1 MGYTKLD
8 EGILLSSIMACDP
21 KTFKVW
27 IALLAAC
34 KPDGIAPVS
43 SVGISSVCRLS
54 LDETK
59 AAIEELSSPD
69 TESRSIQ
76 NEGKRIERVDGGYRI
91 INYQKFRELNYK
103 EADAKR
109 KYEERKKKTC
119 PEMSGDMADINASAS
134 ASASCIKEGMQGG
147 NDFSTLFL
155 EFWSSYPRKEGKGAA
170 YKSWM
175 KISSPGETLQLILI
189 ALEWQKQ
196 TEQRNRYLVDS
207 IGVIVD
213 RDSILELS
221 AATVFYKKQ
230 LTCKKYQLDTRL
242 ECLEFLLTN
251 KLRTKAQATAYLVVL
266 KRYCDGRQAMY
277 YAARRTVP
285 DNQKHLAVAYMR
297 KAQDDCGRV
306 QVMIER
312 LEK

>member
-134 ASASCIKEGMQGG
+134 ASASASCIKEGMQGG

-196 TEQRNRYLVDS
+196 TEQWKKDNGQYIPMPATYLNQQRWLDEKHK
-207 IGVIVD
+207 I
-213 RDSILELS
+213 ILPTHILS
-221 AATVFYKKQ
+221 AGEKQ
-230 LTCKKYQLDTRL
+230 I
-242 ECLEFLLTN
+242 
-251 KLRTKAQATAYLVVL
+251 
-266 KRYCDGRQAMY
+266 
-277 YAARRTVP
+277 
-285 DNQKHLAVAYMR
+285 QK
-297 KAQDDCGRV
+297 
-306 QVMIER
+306 ER
-312 LEK
+312 MKELNG

>member
-1 MGYTKLD
+1 MDSLWAVVRAD
-8 EGILLSSIMACDP
+8 SITAAATSRAMQ
-21 KTFKVW
+21 
-27 IALLAAC
+27 IADTR
-34 KPDGIAPVS
+34 PAPS
-43 SVGISSVCRLS
+43 A
-54 LDETK
+54 E
-59 AAIEELSSPD
+59 P
-69 TESRSIQ
+69 Q
-76 NEGKRIERVDGGYRI
+76 
-91 INYQKFRELNYK
+91 
-103 EADAKR
+103 
-109 KYEERKKKTC
+109 
-119 PEMSGDMADINASAS
+119 PEPPS
-134 ASASCIKEGMQGG
+134 E
-147 NDFSTLFL
+147 
-155 EFWSSYPRKEGKGAA
+155 
-170 YKSWM
+170 
-175 KISSPGETLQLILI
+175 
-189 ALEWQKQ
+189 
-196 TEQRNRYLVDS
+196 RNRYLVDS